1 MLDSVHCTSR
11 LDFDQR
17 EINITPELIK
27 QLESAGSKKL
37 SWYLLNIYSQYYSLQ
52 HCFIIK
58 LWSTVLILVPATN
71 LIFNIVFPAN

>member
-27 QLESAGSKKL
+27 QLEWGWSKNL
-37 SWYLLNIYSQYYSLQ
+37 S
-52 HCFIIK
+52 
-58 LWSTVLILVPATN
+58 
-71 LIFNIVFPAN
+71 